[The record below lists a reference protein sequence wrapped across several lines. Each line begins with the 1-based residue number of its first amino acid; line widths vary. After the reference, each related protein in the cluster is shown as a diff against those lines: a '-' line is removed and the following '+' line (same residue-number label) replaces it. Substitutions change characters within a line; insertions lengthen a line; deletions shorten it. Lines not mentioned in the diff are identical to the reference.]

1 MIDETFSKVTAREQH
16 DDIMGAVHR
25 GIVASK
31 ATESVFM
38 GEFKNTL
45 KQVEEYQ
52 KIQNGRTEK
61 HSIVLEEHSLKLQG
75 LKNSIDIATT
85 KISTALWS
93 FGITSGVIVLLIA
106 VIYGNMVRDIQDTSI
121 NVKELTALV
130 IRQYEK

>member
-1 MIDETFSKVTAREQH
+1 
-16 DDIMGAVHR
+16 MGAVRR
-25 GIVASK
+25 GIIASK

-75 LKNSIDIATT
+75 LKNSIDVATT

-93 FGITSGVIVLLIA
+93 FGITSSIIVLLIA

-130 IRQYEK
+130 IKQYEK